1 MWSVETLP
9 MAGVN
14 RRRGFNFPSDE
25 EAIKEAEAAEHAS
38 QARAEAQAI
47 TLAQN
52 AGQRPV
58 NRSGTYITSG
68 SLLLI
73 PDSVSNLCSSPFSDR
88 EFPLQAAPLSAGWC
102 GMATARS
109 GTPASRYEYIHI
121 SISALS

>member
-1 MWSVETLP
+1 MSAPHSSARLADLLTLPPYQVGAARAWDVAARQMWSVETLP

-58 NRSGTYITSG
+58 NRSGTYI
-68 SLLLI
+68 
-73 PDSVSNLCSSPFSDR
+73 
-88 EFPLQAAPLSAGWC
+88 A
-102 GMATARS
+102 
-109 GTPASRYEYIHI
+109 
-121 SISALS
+121 